1 MTTPHKTLRGFYS
14 QNILMGVVCVGAS
27 IIAAA
32 PDYLNNKNRLVIY
45 YLPNTTQQQQKMY
58 LSLTTKHKFNCSQSL
73 KSTT

>member
-14 QNILMGVVCVGAS
+14 QNILVGVVCVGAS

-45 YLPNTTQQQQKMY
+45 YLPNN
-58 LSLTTKHKFNCSQSL
+58 LTTTAKNVLKFDY
-73 KSTT
+73 KT